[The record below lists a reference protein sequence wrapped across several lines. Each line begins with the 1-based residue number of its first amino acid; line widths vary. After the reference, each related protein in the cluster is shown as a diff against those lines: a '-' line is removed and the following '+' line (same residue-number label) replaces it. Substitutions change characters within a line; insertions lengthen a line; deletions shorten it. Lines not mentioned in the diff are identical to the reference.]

1 MTPAEA
7 LEKEMQ
13 ELCSVNPGSAA
24 NATGFAQQRPSS
36 CGTPTGTATSYKNP
50 FFESSAACNA
60 RDRAG
65 LGVRPASSGGAPLT
79 AQHNNLMMSPMSPRV
94 AGRPG
99 STGSNRPSRED
110 FLPTQLGLAKLKT
123 KL

>member
-1 MTPAEA
+1 MTPAET

-24 NATGFAQQRPSS
+24 NTTGLGQQRPSS
-36 CGTPTGTATSYKNP
+36 GSTPSGMACYKNP
-50 FFESSAACNA
+50 YFESSPALHAA
-60 RDRAG
+60 DRAG
-65 LGVRPASSGGAPLT
+65 MGVRPASTGGSPLA
-79 AQHNNLMMSPMSPRV
+79 AQHNNLMMSPMSPKV
-94 AGRPG
+94 SGRPG
-99 STGSNRPSRED
+99 STGSNTPSRED